1 MFIRTN
7 ILVVLLYSVSSVAT
21 LALAFS
27 SRHIA
32 EPLYF
37 GVPRRGRSQRHSTKI
52 MSRAMSL
59 NAAIARDSPS
69 AQRNKQAIFTVLS
82 RIVTEYLPSPS
93 ANPTTTTTHKG
104 APVLRVLEI
113 AAGCGV
119 HTLYFATEF
128 TRMGM
133 DVQWH
138 PTDPDPESR
147 DSIRAWILQ
156 SDPDDPD
163 GKDSVTRPMIEQPT
177 SLALDSSG
185 IVPETAVDRTT
196 NTSIP
201 NDASMDL
208 LTCINM
214 IHISPWTAT
223 VGLMKTARAKLRP
236 GGILYLYGPYKVGGI
251 ASESNLVVSVS
262 FWKWTIVFLTC
273 EESIYSFKL
282 RIQPANQRTRPS
294 HTEPFAVL
302 NFDAS
307 LQSRNPSWGVRNLED
322 VICEAEQNGM
332 THMRTEEMP
341 ANNLSVVF
349 QKKYK

>member
-7 ILVVLLYSVSSVAT
+7 IIVVLLCSVSSVAT

-52 MSRAMSL
+52 MSL

-156 SDPDDPD
+156 SDPPDPD

-185 IVPETAVDRTT
+185 IVPEQTVDRTT

-201 NDASMDL
+201 NHESMDL

-251 ASESNLVVSVS
+251 TSESN
-262 FWKWTIVFLTC
+262 
-273 EESIYSFKL
+273 
-282 RIQPANQRTRPS
+282 
-294 HTEPFAVL
+294 L

-332 THMRTEEMP
+332 THMWTEEMP